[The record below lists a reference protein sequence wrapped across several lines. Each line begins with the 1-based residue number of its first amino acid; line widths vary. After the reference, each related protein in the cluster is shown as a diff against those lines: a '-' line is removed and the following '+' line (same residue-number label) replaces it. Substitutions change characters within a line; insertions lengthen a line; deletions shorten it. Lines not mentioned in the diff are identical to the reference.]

1 MPTLSEFNVVIIIII
16 IIIII
21 INEKTKK
28 LKDKREVVTYGPL

>member
-1 MPTLSEFNVVIIIII
+1 MPTLSEFNVIIIV
-16 IIIII
+16 IIII

>member
-1 MPTLSEFNVVIIIII
+1 MPTLSEFNVIIIV

>member
-1 MPTLSEFNVVIIIII
+1 MPTLSEFNVIII

>member
-1 MPTLSEFNVVIIIII
+1 MPTLSEFNVIIIII

>member
-1 MPTLSEFNVVIIIII
+1 MLTLSEFNVIIIV
-16 IIIII
+16 IIII

>member
-1 MPTLSEFNVVIIIII
+1 MPTLSEFNVIIII

>member
-1 MPTLSEFNVVIIIII
+1 MPTLSEFNVVIIII

>member
-1 MPTLSEFNVVIIIII
+1 MPTLSEFNVII